1 MGRNGVIVVGD
12 RSEWHRP
19 GMSSEHDWNIPDSLR
34 PRTDE
39 FGFDLNAVLASVV
52 ALRTEIPEDAFT
64 ASVLGI
70 RRQGSGI
77 VIADGTVLTIGYLV
91 MEAET
96 VWILTADGQPVP
108 GHVCAY
114 DHNSGFG
121 IVQSLGRLS
130 APVMR
135 RGTARAAEIGQNL
148 ILACHGGRQNA
159 LTVRLEAKRE
169 FAGYWEY
176 LLDEALYTSPA
187 HPHWSG
193 AALIAPDGTLC
204 GIGSLLIDG
213 EESEDGKNSN
223 MSVPIDMLDAILDDM
238 LKFGG
243 VTASAPAWL
252 GVFAVE
258 AEHGLTVAG
267 LVRRGPA
274 HRAGLQVGDVL
285 ADVGGAPIAG
295 LGELWRKV
303 RALGPAGTD
312 VPLAVDRDGQRRH
325 VTIASADRQE
335 FLKKPLL
342 H

>member
-1 MGRNGVIVVGD
+1 
-12 RSEWHRP
+12 
-19 GMSSEHDWNIPDSLR
+19 MSSEHDWDIPDALR
-34 PRTDE
+34 PRQDE
-39 FGFDLNAVLASVV
+39 VGFDLDKVLTSVV

-64 ASVLGI
+64 ASVLGM

-77 VIADGTVLTIGYLV
+77 VIAEGTVLTIGYLV
-91 MEAET
+91 LEAET
-96 VWILTADGQPVP
+96 VWIITADGQSVP

-130 APVMR
+130 APVMH
-135 RGTARAAEIGQNL
+135 RGASRAAEVGQNM
-148 ILACHGGRQNA
+148 ILACHGGRENA
-159 LTVRLEAKRE
+159 LKVKLAAKRE

-176 LLDEALYTSPA
+176 LLDEALYTAPA

-204 GIGSLLIDG
+204 GIGSLFIDG
-213 EESEDGKNSN
+213 DDPDESQNSN

-238 LKFGG
+238 LRYGR

-267 LVRRGPA
+267 LVRKGPA
-274 HRAGLQVGDVL
+274 HRAGLRVGDVVS
-285 ADVGGAPIAG
+285 DVGGMPIAG

-312 VPLAVDRDGQRRH
+312 VPIAVERDGKRRH
-325 VTIASADRQE
+325 VTIASADRQD